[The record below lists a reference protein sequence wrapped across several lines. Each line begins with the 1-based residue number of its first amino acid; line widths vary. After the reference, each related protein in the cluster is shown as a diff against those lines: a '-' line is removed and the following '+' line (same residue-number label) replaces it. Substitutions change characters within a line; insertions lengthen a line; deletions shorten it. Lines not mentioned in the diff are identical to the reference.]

1 MDDALAAPRPGGR
14 TFTGEVVAGL
24 GDAAPGGRVRLD
36 AIARWLQ
43 DVAYRD
49 VGDAGLLDDGT
60 WIVRRLRIRVER
72 FPRFDERCALVTFC
86 SGVGAVLAERRTT
99 IRGDAGAHV
108 EAVALWVH
116 LEPGGER
123 LRPPSDAYRDVYAA
137 SAGDRRVRARLFH
150 DATPPPGAPVRP
162 FAFRAADLDLADH
175 VNNAA
180 YWTALEE
187 LIAGD
192 GEPPEP
198 FDAELEHRAPGDPGS
213 ARIAGDAA
221 RAWVLAPDG
230 TTLATVVSR
239 AGEPVGS
246 EE

>member
-1 MDDALAAPRPGGR
+1 MDAALVAPRPGGR
-14 TFTGEVVAGL
+14 TFAAEVVAGL
-24 GDAAPGGRVRLD
+24 GDSAPGGRVRLD

-60 WIVRRLRIRVER
+60 WIVRRLRIRVEA
-72 FPRFDERCALVTFC
+72 FPSFDERCELVTFC

-116 LEPGGER
+116 LEPGGEG
-123 LRPPSDAYRDVYAA
+123 LRPPSDAYREVYGT

-150 DATPPPGAPVRP
+150 DAAPPPGAAVRP
-162 FAFRAADLDLADH
+162 FAFRAADLDVANH

-187 LIAGD
+187 LLAGAD
-192 GEPPEP
+192 APAVPY
-198 FDAELEHRAPGDPGS
+198 DAEIEHRVPGDAGP
-213 ARIAGDAA
+213 ATITGDAA
-221 RAWVLAPDG
+221 AAWVLDPAG
-230 TTLATVVSR
+230 TTLATIR
-239 AGEPVGS
+239 ELPA
-246 EE
+246 

>member
-1 MDDALAAPRPGGR
+1 MDTALVAPRPGGR
-14 TFTGEVVAGL
+14 TYTAEVVAGL
-24 GDAAPGGRVRLD
+24 ADAAPGGRVRLD

-60 WIVRRLRIRVER
+60 WIVRRLRIRVET
-72 FPRFDERCALVTFC
+72 FPAFDERCQLTTFC

-116 LEPGGER
+116 LEPGGAG
-123 LRPPSDAYRDVYAA
+123 LRPPSDAYREVYGA

-150 DATPPPGAPVRP
+150 DPASPPGAPARP
-162 FAFRAADLDLADH
+162 FAFRAADLDVADH

-180 YWTALEE
+180 YWTAVEE
-187 LIAGD
+187 LLAGAD
-192 GEPPEP
+192 DPAVPY
-198 FDAELEHRAPGDPGS
+198 DAEIEHRGPADAGPLT
-213 ARIAGDAA
+213 ITGDAA
-221 RAWVLAPDG
+221 AAWILDSAG
-230 TTLATVVSR
+230 TTLATIR
-239 AGEPVGS
+239 ELTA
-246 EE
+246 

>member
-1 MDDALAAPRPGGR
+1 MDPALVAPRPGGR
-14 TFTGEVVAGL
+14 TFTAEVVAGL
-24 GDAAPGGRVRLD
+24 GDTAPGGRVRLD

-60 WIVRRLRIRVER
+60 WIVRRLRIRVEA
-72 FPRFDERCALVTFC
+72 FPTFDERCELTTFC

-116 LEPGGER
+116 LEPGGEG
-123 LRPPSDAYRDVYAA
+123 LRPPSDAYRDVYGT

-150 DATPPPGAPVRP
+150 DPAPPPGAPARP
-162 FAFRAADLDLADH
+162 FAFRAADLDVADH

-187 LIAGD
+187 LLAGAD
-192 GEPPEP
+192 DPAVPY
-198 FDAELEHRAPGDPGS
+198 DAEIEHRVPGD
-213 ARIAGDAA
+213 AGPATITGNAA
-221 RAWVLAPDG
+221 AAWVLDPAG
-230 TTLATVVSR
+230 TTLATIR
-239 AGEPVGS
+239 ELPA
-246 EE
+246 